1 MSNEKIKECDEIL
14 NCILPPREWEENGKQ
29 WRQKVSNQPA
39 TRMDVIK
46 LTEMLDMSLQ
56 HLQARETGICPI
68 RRALYS
74 QCFDEI
80 IRQVE
85 IIFINMKQPLFKR
98 TLRLHV

>member
-1 MSNEKIKECDEIL
+1 M
-14 NCILPPREWEENGKQ
+14 PPKEWEENGKR

-46 LTEMLDMSLQ
+46 LTEMLDMNLQ

-80 IRQVE
+80 IRQVLFAPN
-85 IIFINMKQPLFKR
+85 IIYIHLATIPTFTGNY
-98 TLRLHV
+98 

>member
-1 MSNEKIKECDEIL
+1 
-14 NCILPPREWEENGKQ
+14 
-29 WRQKVSNQPA
+29 
-39 TRMDVIK
+39 MDVIK

-80 IRQVE
+80 IRQVLF
-85 IIFINMKQPLFKR
+85 ILVYLTYNFVLNIYIQNIF
-98 TLRLHV
+98 

>member
-1 MSNEKIKECDEIL
+1 
-14 NCILPPREWEENGKQ
+14 
-29 WRQKVSNQPA
+29 
-39 TRMDVIK
+39 MDVIK

-85 IIFINMKQPLFKR
+85 IILMNQIIFFVYNSDIKNIKKYFTAENLLF
-98 TLRLHV
+98 T

>member
-1 MSNEKIKECDEIL
+1 
-14 NCILPPREWEENGKQ
+14 
-29 WRQKVSNQPA
+29 
-39 TRMDVIK
+39 MDVIK

-85 IIFINMKQPLFKR
+85 IKLIYVKQSL
-98 TLRLHV
+98 L

>member
-1 MSNEKIKECDEIL
+1 
-14 NCILPPREWEENGKQ
+14 
-29 WRQKVSNQPA
+29 
-39 TRMDVIK
+39 MDVIK

-85 IIFINMKQPLFKR
+85 ITLTTTKQSSLQLQYFLLIFRSLLIVQNEDFCY
-98 TLRLHV
+98 

>member
-1 MSNEKIKECDEIL
+1 
-14 NCILPPREWEENGKQ
+14 
-29 WRQKVSNQPA
+29 
-39 TRMDVIK
+39 MDVIK

-80 IRQVE
+80 IRQVA
-85 IIFINMKQPLFKR
+85 IILIYIIYSFKLHSFIHNINSFRSLLIVQNEDFYY
-98 TLRLHV
+98 

>member
-1 MSNEKIKECDEIL
+1 M
-14 NCILPPREWEENGKQ
+14 PPREWEENGKQ

-85 IIFINMKQPLFKR
+85 FILTILWYINLTSMFLIKSRSLLTVQKEDFCY
-98 TLRLHV
+98 